1 MDPLSIAASVAG
13 SLGLAIEITKILRG
27 YAKDVKSAP
36 EEVHNILQ
44 EVTVLSE
51 VLGKFAKLVETD
63 TDWHLDS
70 MNTKSA

>member
-63 TDWHLDS
+63 TDWHLDP